1 MADWMLMTSKTR
13 LARAYY
19 DLAVMLDAGVPILRA
34 LDMVIQGRQGRF
46 KRVFSQIRDSLS
58 KGASLAESMGNHPD
72 IFPDMDRMLVE
83 AAETAGSLSDSLKML
98 SQWHEFVC
106 RITRRIQMG
115 LIYPLLILHVG
126 AFAIGLPDF
135 VLGRSTIWGF
145 LLQMMRILMLF
156 YIPALAVIVLMRLQ
170 KGSPAIR
177 FPLDFLALRIPVLGT
192 AIYHLSICR
201 YARAFSMLYKAGVP
215 ITETAERAARATGN
229 MAVARMFDGAVA
241 SIRQGGMAWEG
252 YSKRLPAEY
261 LHLWQIG
268 EETGE
273 LDKTVD
279 KIAEIAADRADVWF
293 KAFASGMPRVV
304 YFIIMGIAAM
314 IILKMASQ
322 IWSFSGVDF

>member
-1 MADWMLMTSKTR
+1 MLTTSKSR
-13 LARAYY
+13 LAQAYY
-19 DLAVMLDAGVPILRA
+19 DLAVMLEAGVPILRS
-34 LDMVIQGRQGRF
+34 LDIVIQGRQGRL
-46 KRVFSQIRDSLS
+46 KKVFSQIRESLS
-58 KGASLAESMGNHPD
+58 KGASLAESMGNHRN

-83 AAETAGSLSDSLKML
+83 AAETAGSLSDSFKML

-106 RITRRIQMG
+106 RITRRMRMG

-126 AFAIGLPDF
+126 AFVIGLPDL
-135 VLGRSTIWGF
+135 VLGRSTMWGF
-145 LLQMMRILMLF
+145 LSQMMRVLMLF
-156 YIPALAVIVLMRLQ
+156 YVPAITVIVLMRLQ
-170 KGSPAIR
+170 KGSPQIR
-177 FPLDFLALRIPVLGT
+177 FPLDFLVLRVPVLGT

-215 ITETAERAARATGN
+215 ISETAERATRATGN
-229 MAVARMFDGAVA
+229 LAVARMFEGAVA

-279 KIAEIAADRADVWF
+279 KIAEIAGDRADFWF
-293 KAFASGMPRVV
+293 KAFASGMPRVI
-304 YFIIMGIAAM
+304 YFIIMGIAAIM
-314 IILKMASQ
+314 ILKMASR
-322 IWSFSGVDF
+322 IWDFSGFDF